1 MATAGQPRVVVIG
14 SGFGGVAVAAELRRA
29 GFRDVV
35 LLEKADRVGGVWR
48 DNRYPGCA
56 CDVPAPLYSYSFAL
70 NPDWSRRFPP
80 HAEILAYLDRCVTD
94 LGLTDR
100 VRLGTEVTDASWDD
114 ADGCWRV
121 RTADGAEIVAD
132 VLVPAVGQLSRPVIP
147 VLPGIARFRG
157 AALHTARWDPDL
169 AIEGRRVAVI
179 GTGASAIQ
187 LVPAI
192 AGRAAHVTV
201 FQRTAPWTL
210 PKPDRRYGAL
220 RKAVYRRV
228 PALMWP
234 SRAGTWALTAI
245 GGAALTGNRLA
256 GALLRGA
263 SRAQRRWQVRDPQL
277 RARVTPDEPM
287 GCKRVLYTSAW
298 LPTLARPDVDLVTER
313 IAEVTADGIRT
324 ADGAEHPCDV
334 LVYGTGFTATDFL
347 TPIRVTGRGGT
358 RLNDAWRDGAQAYLG
373 MTVPG
378 FPNMFLVYGPNTNTG
393 NTSVIYFHEAQ
404 ARYIAQAV
412 GLIAAGGGP
421 LEVRA
426 EVAAGY
432 DAELQARLA
441 GSVWTGCRSWY
452 RTASGRVVTNWPG
465 TAGEYRRRTARLR
478 RADFAARAS
487 AHRHGTMPAGDRT

>member
-1 MATAGQPRVVVIG
+1 MRTGEPRVVVIG
-14 SGFGGVAVAAELRRA
+14 SGFGGVAVAAGLRRA
-29 GFRDVV
+29 GFHDVV

-56 CDVPAPLYSYSFAL
+56 CDVPASLYSYSFAL

-94 LGLTDR
+94 LGLADR
-100 VRLGTEVTDASWDD
+100 VRPGTTVTDARWDD
-114 ADGCWRV
+114 AQSCWRL
-121 RTADGAEIVAD
+121 RTAAGAEIVAD
-132 VLVPAVGQLSRPVIP
+132 VLVPAVGQLSRPVVP
-147 VLPGIARFRG
+147 ALPGAERFG
-157 AALHTARWDPDL
+157 GVALHTARWDPDL
-169 AIEGRRVAVI
+169 PVEGRRVAVI
-179 GTGASAIQ
+179 GTGASAVQ

-201 FQRTAPWTL
+201 FQRNAPWTL
-210 PKPDRRYGAL
+210 PKPDRRYGPLRRAL
-220 RKAVYRRV
+220 HRRV
-228 PALMWP
+228 PALMRA
-234 SRAGTWALTAI
+234 SRAGAWVLTAI

-263 SRAQRRWQVRDPQL
+263 SRAQRRLQVPDPEL

-287 GCKRVLYTSAW
+287 GCKRVLYTSTW
-298 LPTLARPDVDLVTER
+298 LPALSRPDVDLVTEK
-313 IAEVTADGIRT
+313 IIEVTADGIHT

-334 LVYGTGFTATDFL
+334 LIYGTGFAATEFL
-347 TPIRVTGRGGT
+347 VPIRVTGRGGA
-358 RLNDAWRDGAQAYLG
+358 RLDDVWRDGAQAYLG

-412 GLIAAGGGP
+412 RLIADGRGP
-421 LEVRA
+421 LAVRA

-432 DAELQARLA
+432 DAELQRRLA
-441 GSVWTGCRSWY
+441 RSVWTGCRSWY

-478 RADFAARAS
+478 PADFEPGPPVHPRDTTPAEGRA
-487 AHRHGTMPAGDRT
+487 